1 MSDQQTFQKL
11 RKLAKVWTVLLRF
24 EQEMEVN
31 GHSRALAEVTNCKE
45 VVEVLK
51 QEMNFKTKFC

>member
-1 MSDQQTFQKL
+1 MSDQQTIQKL

-31 GHSRALAEVTNCKE
+31 GRSRALAEVTNCKE
-45 VVEVLK
+45 AVEVLK